1 MQACEPTPELVILRE
16 LLAQET
22 GFVSGSA
29 LAEKLAMSR
38 VAVWQHME
46 KLRSQGFEFEAIRAR
61 GYRIVHQPK
70 NLNATLVEALL
81 AETAHHCQLIVLDE
95 VDSTNDEA
103 ARQLATGRKTPFVV
117 LARRQTQGRGRFGRS
132 WNSAHNNNM
141 YASFGFRP
149 ALTPERLQAFTLWMG
164 VNVCDF
170 VAESSQTAPGIKWP
184 NDLLLNGRKAGGMLT
199 EARIDSDH
207 VRDLVFGLALNVNA
221 ANDASPRATSIA
233 EESRKPLD
241 INRFTANL
249 IRRMIASY
257 EAFIDGRHR
266 ETFATLWDRFDTLR
280 GQPIALIHGACRY
293 AGTAEGID
301 DEGGLRLRDSAG
313 QIQHFRAGEV
323 TMEKDAA
330 TGTVED

>member
-16 LLAQET
+16 LLAQDT

-164 VNVCDF
+164 VNV
-170 VAESSQTAPGIKWP
+170 
-184 NDLLLNGRKAGGMLT
+184 
-199 EARIDSDH
+199 
-207 VRDLVFGLALNVNA
+207 
-221 ANDASPRATSIA
+221 
-233 EESRKPLD
+233 
-241 INRFTANL
+241 
-249 IRRMIASY
+249 
-257 EAFIDGRHR
+257 
-266 ETFATLWDRFDTLR
+266 
-280 GQPIALIHGACRY
+280 
-293 AGTAEGID
+293 
-301 DEGGLRLRDSAG
+301 
-313 QIQHFRAGEV
+313 
-323 TMEKDAA
+323 
-330 TGTVED
+330 